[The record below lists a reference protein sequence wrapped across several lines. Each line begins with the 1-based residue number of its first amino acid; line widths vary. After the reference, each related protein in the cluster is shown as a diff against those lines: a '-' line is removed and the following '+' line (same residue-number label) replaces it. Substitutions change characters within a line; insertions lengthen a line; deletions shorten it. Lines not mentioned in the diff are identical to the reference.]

1 MAKQRIKDIAA
12 EMLSDFLPANDLEL
26 FNIEYVKEG
35 RQRFLRVY
43 IDKPPAEDGSDRYV
57 NIEECEKVSRYLSDR
72 LDEVDPAEAS
82 YTLEVSS
89 PGLDRPLI
97 RESDYT
103 RYAGRLVDVKLYK
116 ALNGRKEFSAE
127 LEGLEDGVVCL
138 RDGGEELR
146 IPVDSI
152 SKIRL
157 AVVF

>member
-1 MAKQRIKDIAA
+1 MAKKKIKDIAA
-12 EMLSDFLPANDLEL
+12 EMLTDFLAENGLEL

-35 RQRFLRVY
+35 KQRFLRVY
-43 IDKPPAEDGSDRYV
+43 IDKPPAEDGTDQYID
-57 NIEECEKVSRYLSDR
+57 IEECEKVSRYLSDR
-72 LDEVDPAEAS
+72 LDEADPVEEN

-97 RESDYT
+97 RESDYV

-127 LEGLEDGVVCL
+127 LEGLEDGTVCL
-138 RDGGEELR
+138 KDGDEELR
-146 IPVDSI
+146 IPLDSI

>member
-1 MAKQRIKDIAA
+1 MAKKKIKDVAA
-12 EMLSDFLPANDLEL
+12 DMLEGYLEANDLEL

-35 RQRFLRVY
+35 KQRFLRVY

-57 NIEECEKVSRYLSDR
+57 NIEECEKVSRYLSEK
-72 LDEVDPAEAS
+72 LDEADPIEEN

-97 RESDYT
+97 RESDYA

-116 ALNGRKEFSAE
+116 AVGGRKQFSAE
-127 LEGLEDGVVCL
+127 LEGLEDGVVTL
-138 RDGGEELR
+138 SDGGEKIK
-146 IPVDSI
+146 IPLDSI
-152 SKIRL
+152 SKISL